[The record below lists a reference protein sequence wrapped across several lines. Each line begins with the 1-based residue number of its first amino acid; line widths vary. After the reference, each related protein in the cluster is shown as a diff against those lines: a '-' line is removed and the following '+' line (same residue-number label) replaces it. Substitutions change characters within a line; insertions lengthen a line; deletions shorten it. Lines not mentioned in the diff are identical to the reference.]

1 MKNRFALLFA
11 VLGFAT
17 LIGAL
22 VFSRDNHLGYQKH
35 QQAPASAEVSAMPAN
50 AASLSPTIETLSEVP
65 AAPTA
70 DAAPAEAAKP
80 EASDAKAPQVPKAPK
95 AKA

>member
-22 VFSRDNHLGYQKH
+22 VFSRDNHLSYQKH
-35 QQAPASAEVSAMPAN
+35 QQAPVATEVAPMPAN
-50 AASLSPTIETLSEVP
+50 AASLSPAIETLSETP
-65 AAPTA
+65 A
-70 DAAPAEAAKP
+70 AAPAEAA
-80 EASDAKAPQVPKAPK
+80 SDAVKPASESTPAQAAKAPK

>member
-35 QQAPASAEVSAMPAN
+35 QQAPAAAEVTPVPAN
-50 AASLSPTIETLSEVP
+50 AARLSPLLETLAEVP
-65 AAPTA
+65 
-70 DAAPAEAAKP
+70 AAPAEAAP
-80 EASDAKAPQVPKAPK
+80 EATKPATESPLPKTPKAPSK
-95 AKA
+95 AKG

>member
-17 LIGAL
+17 LVGAL

-35 QQAPASAEVSAMPAN
+35 QQAPAAAEVASVPAN

-65 AAPTA
+65 T
-70 DAAPAEAAKP
+70 APAATAPEAAKSATESP
-80 EASDAKAPQVPKAPK
+80 LPKAAKAKG
-95 AKA
+95 

>member
-35 QQAPASAEVSAMPAN
+35 QQAPASAEVSPMPAN
-50 AASLSPTIETLSEVP
+50 AASLSPTIETLAEVP
-65 AAPTA
+65 AAPAA
-70 DAAPAEAAKP
+70 DAAPAEPTQTEPVTPTA
-80 EASDAKAPQVPKAPK
+80 PKAPK